1 MRTEYCVRYS
11 LFGGE
16 IVVLKK
22 KATFPLGF
30 GGVQDIQYKHF
41 TFCTG
46 STKPWPFNARCSH
59 MRQYGKIEKKTLDP
73 AITTYLW
80 T

>member
-11 LFGGE
+11 LFWGE
-16 IVVLKK
+16 IVVFFFN
-22 KATFPLGF
+22 ATFPLGF
-30 GGVQDIQYKHF
+30 GEVGDNQHF

-46 STKPWPFNARCSH
+46 STNPLPFNARHLH
-59 MRQYGKIEKKTLDP
+59 MRQYGEVEKKTLDP
-73 AITTYLW
+73 VITTYLW